1 MKTAWAS
8 AFLLAAGGVGFA
20 PGCSSSGGA
29 SPSPD
34 AGGVVSDAGI
44 EGDGSIQTGAD
55 SLLDPAVCGT
65 CHANHYKDWS
75 GSMHAYASQDP
86 VFLAMNKR
94 MQRENPSLG
103 TFCVKC
109 HAPVAVITGKTTDGL
124 NLSSLSAGYLGVTCY
139 FCHTIASVD
148 AAHPFNAG
156 VTLSGDRVMRG
167 EFKNPVAN
175 GVHDSV
181 YSPYQDQSKAES
193 ASMCGACHDIVNPLN
208 THIERTF
215 AEWQASPFSGETDA
229 SQGVTTCA
237 ASGCHMVAQS
247 QLKPIATIATSD
259 GGTFPDRINTD
270 HDFPAVDQALTT
282 FPNAQTEQTNVL
294 SKLTNAM
301 QGALC
306 VTQGSGRIGVIL
318 DTVDL
323 GHDFPSGA
331 AQDRRLWTEVI
342 ARDSSGSVIY
352 QSGVVPD
359 GTSPTAVGP
368 SDPDMWLLR
377 DCMFDGQDNLV
388 DMFWQGASADGN
400 ELPPIQAYFP
410 SPLAYASHKVRFFPK
425 NGGPLT
431 NDAGAPQMP
440 ASVTLRVRLQ
450 PIGIDVLNDLVSSG
464 DLEAS
469 VVANLPPP
477 IDIPLGYQ
485 QPSTLTWT
493 AEAAADGGV
502 MSFNDNGNLATCVGS
517 LSIPSPSPAA
527 AHMNPKCTP

>member
-1 MKTAWAS
+1 MKTACAT
-8 AFLLAAGGVGFA
+8 ALLLTAGGVGFA
-20 PGCSSSGGA
+20 PGCGSDGTAPPTKADGGA
-29 SPSPD
+29 L
-34 AGGVVSDAGI
+34 AF
-44 EGDGSIQTGAD
+44 DGSLQAD
-55 SLLDPAVCGT
+55 ATALLDPSVCRE
-65 CHANHYKDWS
+65 CHANHYNDWA

-109 HAPVAVITGKTTDGL
+109 HAPMAVIAGKTTDGL
-124 NLSSLSAGYLGVTCY
+124 NLASLSPGYLGVTCY

-148 AAHPFNAG
+148 SAHPFNAG
-156 VTLSGDRVMRG
+156 VTLAGDRVMRG
-167 EFKNPVAN
+167 EISKPVAN
-175 GVHDSV
+175 TAHDAA
-181 YSPYQDQSKAES
+181 YSPYQDQSKPES
-193 ASMCGACHDIVNPLN
+193 ASMCGACHDIVSPAKG
-208 THIERTF
+208 HIERTF

-237 ASGCHMVAQS
+237 ASGCHMVQQS
-247 QLKPIATIATSD
+247 QLKPIVTIQTPD
-259 GGTFPDRINTD
+259 GGSFPDRVNTD
-270 HDFPAVDQALTT
+270 HDFPAVDQALTS
-282 FPNAQTEQTNVL
+282 FPNAATEQAAVVL
-294 SKLTNAM
+294 KLTNAL

-306 VTQGSGRIGVIL
+306 VTRGSGRIGVIL
-318 DTVDL
+318 DTVSL

-342 ARDSSGSVIY
+342 ARDQGGNVIY

-368 SDPDMWLLR
+368 SDPDLWLLR
-377 DCMFDGQDNLV
+377 DCMFDTQGDLV
-388 DMFWQGASADGN
+388 DMFWQGATTDGN
-400 ELPPIQAYFP
+400 ELPPIQAFFP
-410 SPLAYASHKVRFFPK
+410 SPLAYASHKVRFFPES
-425 NGGPLT
+425 GGPLT

-450 PIGIDVLNDLVSSG
+450 PIGLDVLNDLVSTG
-464 DLEAS
+464 DLDAN
-469 VVANLPPP
+469 VVSALPPP
-477 IDIPLGYQ
+477 IDIPLGFGT
-485 QPSTLTWT
+485 PTTLTWT